1 MGPVRCN
8 FILYARKDHWF
19 NRINGNPIESGTFQ
33 VAPMETPLNFF
44 WALVGLVL
52 LLLLGNR
59 KDCFIVSSTL
69 QFFLVILQM
78 AQNLIMLALWNKA
91 AVPGV
96 LFQISPLHYA
106 RVNY

>member
-52 LLLLGNR
+52 LLLWETEKTVLLSAQLS
-59 KDCFIVSSTL
+59 CFFWLYCKWPKT
-69 QFFLVILQM
+69 
-78 AQNLIMLALWNKA
+78 
-91 AVPGV
+91 
-96 LFQISPLHYA
+96 
-106 RVNY
+106 